1 MEMRARLLALGGI
14 LILAASTASAQG
26 EKKVSTATYD
36 DVYCSG
42 QIDGQAPP
50 SGVYIVTGQEAN
62 SDSSFQEGDYVYVNK
77 GSSQGV
83 KVGDE
88 FSVVRHISDPT
99 TYPWFKW
106 QFAIMQ
112 KLGQMWEDEGRLKV
126 VVAQPNISIT
136 QIEDSC
142 NYMQRSD
149 IVVPFTERMVPQIR
163 TEDHF
168 DRFAPP
174 SGKPLAMVVVAKDFV
189 SAAGTNDTVYVN
201 LGAGQGVKV
210 GDYFRFFRY
219 TGQNNETVYQLRN
232 YAFQVFG
239 FGGTSGIYTWQ
250 NTPREVLG
258 EGVVMRATANS
269 ATVLITFSLREIY
282 AGDYVEIE

>member
-1 MEMRARLLALGGI
+1 MRAKLLALGGI
-14 LILAASTASAQG
+14 LILAASAASAQG

-42 QIDGQAPP
+42 QIDGEPPP
-50 SGVYIVTGQEAN
+50 SNVYIVTGEEAN
-62 SDSSFQEGDYVYVNK
+62 AKSSFQEGDYVYVNK

-88 FSVVRHISDPT
+88 FSVVRHVSDPT

-106 QFAIMQ
+106 QFSIMQ

-136 QIEDSC
+136 QIENSC
-142 NYMQRSD
+142 NYMIRGD
-149 IVVPFTERMVPQIR
+149 IVVPLMTRTVPQIKN
-163 TEDHF
+163 EDHF

-174 SGKPLAMVVVAKDFV
+174 SGKPLAMMVVAKDFV

-201 LGAGQGVKV
+201 LGANQGVKV

-219 TGQNNETVYQLRN
+219 TGQNNETVYQLPN

-269 ATVLITFSLREIY
+269 ATVLVTFSLREIY